1 MHRLTRFALFV
12 VFAAMSV
19 MGCSESAIT
28 SDSAFDIAQ
37 AKPKTAD
44 GLSWLGNGLPS
55 GPHFNLNVIGTTDK
69 QAAMDDNNGR
79 RIFVPLWGNAKIYLS
94 EGPFQVLDANGT
106 DGNGAAFQLPSPDV
120 NCDGTTEYSVFV
132 RELGKPGGAATVQ
145 SCYTD
150 ATSGT
155 DYCASDVDGGVL
167 AVDLSRDTGKPK
179 TTNVSRDLLYVDY
192 CMSWTDLNGDLAYT
206 MDECDGWVVSPLFA
220 DELASYFWDYDNR
233 GLRLA
238 QFRFYDVETL
248 AHPEVYCP
256 EG

>member
-1 MHRLTRFALFV
+1 MKRLTHLTAVALLLGSFV
-12 VFAAMSV
+12 V
-19 MGCSESAIT
+19 GCSEPAVTAGSE
-28 SDSAFDIAQ
+28 FDIAA
-37 AKPKTAD
+37 AKPKTDD

-55 GPHFNLNVIGTTDK
+55 GPHYNLNVIGTSTK
-69 QAAMDDNNGR
+69 TAEMDDNSGH
-79 RIFVPLWGNAKIYLS
+79 RIFVPLWGRAKIMLS

-150 ATSGT
+150 GT
-155 DYCASDVDGGVL
+155 TGLDYCASDVDGGVL
-167 AVDLSRDTGKPK
+167 AVELNRGSGKPR
-179 TTNVSRDLLYVDY
+179 TTNVSADLLYVDY
-192 CMSWTDLNGDLAYT
+192 CVSWTDVNADGVFQIE
-206 MDECDGWVVSPLFA
+206 ECDGWVVSPLFA
-220 DELASYFWDYDNR
+220 DALASYFWDYDNR

-248 AHPEVYCP
+248 AHPEAYCP